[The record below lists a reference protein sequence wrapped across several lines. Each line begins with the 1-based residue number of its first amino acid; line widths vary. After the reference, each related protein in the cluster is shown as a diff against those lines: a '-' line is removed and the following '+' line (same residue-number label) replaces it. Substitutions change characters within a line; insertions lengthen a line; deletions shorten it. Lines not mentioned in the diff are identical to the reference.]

1 MKEIKYFFVAAMLF
15 LVASC
20 KQPVTIQSPPGY
32 DLSKPE
38 VFKMPAVLNEIS
50 GIAFKN
56 GNADTLYAVQDEK
69 GELFHQDSG
78 DDRILSTKFGKNG
91 DYEDLSIWKDNAVVL
106 RSDGTFFTFPL
117 TYSDKKTGLNVS
129 EFKDLVPAGEYE
141 SMYADEK
148 NNTVYVLCKD
158 CSGNKKDKIVNGY
171 TLKIDTA
178 GQLATDAEFSIS
190 EEEIEKLS
198 GIKKIRLKAAAM
210 AKNSLT
216 GEWYIVSAVNNLLL
230 ITDANWKVKNTY
242 PLLPAS
248 VFTQPE
254 GIAFDSKGN
263 LYIAN
268 EGGGIGGATVLKFAY
283 QSK

>member
-1 MKEIKYFFVAAMLF
+1 
-15 LVASC
+15 
-20 KQPVTIQSPPGY
+20 
-32 DLSKPE
+32 
-38 VFKMPAVLNEIS
+38 MPAVLNEIS